1 MLTALITFAADEPNK
16 TLFYICGAALVVWA
30 LVLSAIGIR
39 SHESWP
45 PTASAARTVMTISI
59 VLVLLAM
66 ASAVITS

>member
-1 MLTALITFAADEPNK
+1 VLNALVTFAAEEPNK
-16 TLFYICGAALVVWA
+16 TFFYICGGALVVWA

-45 PTASAARTVMTISI
+45 PTHSAARTVMTISV
-59 VLVLLAM
+59 VLVLLTM